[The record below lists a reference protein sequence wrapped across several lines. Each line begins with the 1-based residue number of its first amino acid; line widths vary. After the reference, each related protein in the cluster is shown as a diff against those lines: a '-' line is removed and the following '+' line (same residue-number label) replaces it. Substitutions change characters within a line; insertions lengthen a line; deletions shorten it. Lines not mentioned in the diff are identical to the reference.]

1 MSKLRVRGDLE
12 LLFQELLKA
21 VETRESSGKLNIDIK
36 GITYDSRQVEPGYLF
51 VAIRGFKADGH
62 EYICQAY
69 ERGAAAVVM
78 ERKAF
83 LPPGMA
89 WAMVRDTR
97 YALAALSTRFYGNP
111 SVKMK
116 MIGVTGTN
124 GKTTTTNL
132 LATVLRAT
140 GCKVGLIGTIHNK
153 IGDRVLPVKHTTPES
168 TDLQRLFSDMYKEDV
183 KTCVMEVSSHAL
195 ALHRVDGCDFD
206 VTVFTNLTQ
215 DHLDFHR
222 DMEEYLKAKIKLF
235 RGLAAP
241 SEKKGTKYAVI
252 NTDDTYAPQFIK
264 AADGTVCTYGIK
276 NPADVWAKDIKMDAG
291 GVSFTVDGKWGKC
304 PLNLKITG
312 LFNVYNAL
320 AAYTA
325 AAVLEVP
332 PKIIKEVLENT
343 RGVPGRFELVGVGQD
358 FAVIVDY
365 AHTPDGLDNILKTAR
380 QLAKG
385 RLITVFGCGGDRDR
399 TKRPLMGGIAARSS
413 DYVLI
418 TSDNP
423 RTEDPLK
430 IIDDIEAGVRPVA
443 KGSYT
448 VEPDRRRAIRLAV
461 GMARAGDVIVIAG
474 KGHEDYQIIG
484 SQRLPFDDRK
494 EAESALMD
502 KQDVGSVY
510 GHKKENGLL

>member
-1 MSKLRVRGDLE
+1 M
-12 LLFQELLKA
+12 LFQELLEA
-21 VETRESSGKLNIDIK
+21 VETRETSGKLNISIK
-36 GITYDSRQVEPGYLF
+36 GITYDSRQVKPGYLF
-51 VAIRGFKADGH
+51 VAIKGFKADGH
-62 EYICQAY
+62 EYISQAY
-69 ERGAAAVVM
+69 GRGAVAVVM
-78 ERKAF
+78 ERKAI

-89 WAMVRDTR
+89 WALVHDCR
-97 YALAALSTRFYGNP
+97 YALACLSTRFYDNP
-111 SVKMK
+111 SARMK

-124 GKTTTTNL
+124 GKTTVTNL
-132 LATVLRAT
+132 LADVFEAT

-153 IGDRVLPVKHTTPES
+153 IGDKILPVKHTTPES
-168 TDLQRLFSDMYKEDV
+168 TDLQRLFSDMSKEEV
-183 KTCVMEVSSHAL
+183 EACVMEVSSHAL
-195 ALHRVDGCDFD
+195 ALHRVDGCEFD
-206 VTVFTNLTQ
+206 VAVFTNLTQ

-235 RGLAAP
+235 SGLAAP
-241 SEKKGTKYAVI
+241 SEKKGAKFAVI

-264 AADGTVCTYGIK
+264 ATGGTVCTYGIK
-276 NPADVWAKDIKMDAG
+276 NPADVWAKDIKVDAG

-320 AAYTA
+320 AAYAA

-332 PKIIKEVLENT
+332 PKIIKEALENT
-343 RGVPGRFELVGVGQD
+343 CGVPGRFELVGDGQD

-365 AHTPDGLDNILKTAR
+365 AHTPDSLDNILKTAR

-413 DYVLI
+413 DYVVI

-430 IIDDIEAGVRPVA
+430 IIDDIEAGVRSTA

-461 GMARAGDVIVIAG
+461 RMAHAGDVVVIAG

-484 SQRLPFDDRK
+484 RKKLPFDDRR
-494 EAESALMD
+494 EVESALRD
-502 KQDVGSVY
+502 KQDLESIY
-510 GHKKENGLL
+510 GHKKENRLL